1 MGSTTHTSARGSR
14 AGPSSVSSESQPAS
28 RMARSRSRSSAST
41 ARSASLTGEEAPL
54 TQLAGR
60 PRNMWSA
67 SAPASRTAEARR
79 SRSRAR
85 SMSSAGNGDTL
96 HAHARRIG
104 AETELQVVRRQ
115 QRLEHLD
122 QVSGDR
128 HFAHGVAALAVFDP
142 ESGSAAAV
150 VAGHLIDADPD
161 EIGDIE
167 ALGDVGHQ
175 SLRRVAAGGEMQ
187 VARAGRG
194 RRGYPALGVAG
205 AGKTEIARG
214 RGVQDP
220 RREHAVLDDGKT
232 PRRNALGVER
242 ARAQSAPT
250 QRIVDN
256 VDARPEQPLPEPVL
270 EEARLA
276 RHRSAIDGACEMAD
290 ERASDPAV
298 EHDRYSFALHLA
310 RIEPL
315 DGALAGRAS
324 DLLRWIE
331 VGAVERGGI
340 VVVALHRGALAGDCR
355 HRYALAR
362 AEVGTAKTV
371 APHHPHPADAGRGR
385 GAARFGDALDR
396 KPRALGA
403 LGALFQQ
410 RDGRK

>member
-1 MGSTTHTSARGSR
+1 MGSTTHTSARCSR
-14 AGPSSVSSESQPAS
+14 AGSSSLSSESQPAS

-54 TQLAGR
+54 IQLAGR

-79 SRSRAR
+79 SRSRTR
-85 SMSSAGNGDTL
+85 SMSSAANGKTL

-128 HFAHGVAALAVFDP
+128 HFAHGITAPAVFDP
-142 ESGSAAAV
+142 ESGSATAV

-175 SLRRVAAGGEMQ
+175 SLRRV
-187 VARAGRG
+187 
-194 RRGYPALGVAG
+194 G
-205 AGKTEIARG
+205 AGKTELARG

-220 RREHAVLDDGKT
+220 RREHAVLDNGET

-250 QRIVDN
+250 QRIVDDVN
-256 VDARPEQPLPEPVL
+256 ARPEQPLPEPVL

-276 RHRSAIDGACEMAD
+276 RHRSAIDGAGEMAD
-290 ERASDPAV
+290 ERAGDPAV
-298 EHDRYSFALHLA
+298 EHDRHAFGLHLA
-310 RIEPL
+310 RVEPL

-355 HRYALAR
+355 HRYALA
-362 AEVGTAKTV
+362 
-371 APHHPHPADAGRGR
+371 
-385 GAARFGDALDR
+385 
-396 KPRALGA
+396 
-403 LGALFQQ
+403 
-410 RDGRK
+410 